1 MTGEA
6 KPLSHSEVAPLL
18 EPYLLKREAGPSAVI
33 LAVSGGPDSVAL
45 MRLAAGFAAPGRVPV
60 TVATVDH
67 GLRPESCAE
76 AKTVAAWAAECGLSH
91 RILVWK
97 GRKPSTGLQERARA
111 ARYRLLAGLAA
122 ELDASHLLTAH
133 TMDDQAETIL
143 MRLSRGT
150 GVGGLAGMRAE
161 TPLAGIV
168 LARPLLAVRKDR
180 LVATCRSRR
189 WPVFDDPANIDPR
202 FARSRWR
209 KLMPALAAEGLTA
222 ERLAAL
228 SVRAQRAED
237 ALAARAAAVL
247 AEARLASGK
256 GRVTLNGA
264 TLLREP
270 EAILLRV
277 VAAAIVAVAGARTRP
292 VRLDR
297 FEGHVLGTIR
307 SALSE
312 RARCTMNFGGA
323 LIEIGPDRRIR
334 FSPEPPR
341 RTGRS

>member
-1 MTGEA
+1 VSGEA

-18 EPYLLKREAGPSAVI
+18 EPYLLERPSGPSAVV

-45 MRLAAGFAAPGRVPV
+45 MRLAEGVAVGRQVPV
-60 TVATVDH
+60 AVATVDH
-67 GLRPESCAE
+67 GLRPESRAE
-76 AKTVAAWAAECGLSH
+76 AETVAAWAAGCGFPH

-97 GRKPSTGLQERARA
+97 GRKPSTGLQERARE

-122 ELDASHLLTAH
+122 EFGASHLLTAH

-143 MRLSRGT
+143 MRLCRGT
-150 GVGGLAGMRAE
+150 GIGGLAGMRVE
-161 TPLAGIV
+161 TTMGRVI
-168 LARPLLAVRKDR
+168 LARPLLGVRKDQ
-180 LVATCRSRR
+180 LVATCRARD
-189 WPVFDDPANIDPR
+189 WPFLEDASNVDLR

-228 SVRAQRAED
+228 GVRAQRTED
-237 ALAARAAAVL
+237 ALDSRAFAVL
-247 AEARLASGK
+247 EAAGRTSGK
-256 GRVTLNGA
+256 GMVALDGA
-264 TLLREP
+264 ALLREP

-277 VAAAIVAVAGARTRP
+277 IAGAIVAVTAARTRR

-297 FEGHVLGTIR
+297 FEQHVLGAMR
-307 SALSE
+307 GALSE
-312 RARCTMNFGGA
+312 GTRCKLNLGGA

-334 FSPEPPR
+334 VSPESPR
-341 RTGRS
+341 RTTRG